1 MSKRTGG
8 LSRGWWELVERPI
21 GGDRSLLQKINTV
34 AVLRALHAA
43 EQLTLRD
50 LAATAGVSRNTAED
64 AATAL
69 VEAGLAQEVRPEA
82 DDQRRVGR
90 PAKVYRFRA
99 DLGYVVGVDLA
110 VHEVNVLAT
119 DLRGIE
125 RARFSRPLDPQA
137 GAEDRSAAAR
147 EALLRA
153 IGAGSIRPADV
164 LAVGVA
170 TTGIVDRT
178 GRVARSTRLPQIQG
192 RDLAEDLAVL
202 PGVPVLVGN
211 DARLFT
217 LAERWLGTARGT
229 DDFVHI
235 VAGRHITASVF
246 LNGRLLTGTNGAAG
260 EIGVLPE
267 SRWDTALQTMAAWP
281 HDPAATVAA
290 AAAGDA
296 EAAARID
303 ELADHLATG
312 VAAVVLS
319 VDPERV
325 ILAGGLSRAG
335 QTLLVPLQR
344 HLDAKTVFPV
354 PIHTSTL
361 DHDAVSL
368 GAVRLA
374 LDHVESTLFDT
385 ESVRPA
391 SAVTT

>member
-1 MSKRTGG
+1 M
-8 LSRGWWELVERPI
+8 VRPS

-34 AVLRALHAA
+34 AVLRALHGA
-43 EQLTLRD
+43 ERLTLRD
-50 LAATAGVSRNTAED
+50 LAAAAGVSRNTAED

-69 VEAGLAQEVRPEA
+69 VETGVAEEVRPEVN
-82 DDQRRVGR
+82 DQRRVGR

-99 DLGYVVGVDLA
+99 DFGCVLGVDLA

-119 DLRGIE
+119 NLRGIE
-125 RARFSRPLDPQA
+125 RARFSQPLDPRA
-137 GAEDRSAAAR
+137 SADDRVVAAR
-147 EALLRA
+147 EALLSTMHT
-153 IGAGSIRPADV
+153 GGIRPSDV
-164 LAVGVA
+164 LAIGVA

-178 GRVARSTRLPQIQG
+178 GRVVHSTRLPQIQG
-192 RDLAEDLAVL
+192 RNLAEDLAVV
-202 PGVPVLVGN
+202 PGMPVLVGN

-260 EIGVLPE
+260 EIGILPE
-267 SRWDTALQTMAAWP
+267 SRWDTALQAMAAWP
-281 HDPAATVAA
+281 HGREATAAA
-290 AAAGDA
+290 AAAGDTDA
-296 EAAARID
+296 QARID

-312 VAAVVLS
+312 IAAVVLS
-319 VDPERV
+319 VDPECV

-335 QTLLVPLQR
+335 QTLLSPLQR
-344 HLDAKTVFPV
+344 HLDAKILFPV
-354 PIHTSTL
+354 PIHVSTL

-385 ESVRPA
+385 ESVRLA
-391 SAVTT
+391 SALTT